1 MLAFDQGDLAATA
14 TEHDAEAPGRRRIRT
29 IVLRGTGVRDRAR
42 PGTADR
48 RRSGPT
54 RFGSSRAHSR
64 PARCA
69 SGPTTS
75 FLARPI
81 VSWRS
86 LAVLGLRERQ
96 AGRVQRQSGAPRR
109 RAARL
114 CQPRYSGRGQRGL
127 ASSGLHG
134 GPKFARN
141 FGESPFG
148 LFVIE
153 LPLSAACATVTL
165 AGKGPDA
172 TEPQCGCPTHESSFW
187 SDHRFGG
194 SARPGGERAHGR
206 RQAMIREKS
215 PAVQSNVS
223 SDPMTGPA

>member
-29 IVLRGTGVRDRAR
+29 MVLRGTGVRDRAR

-114 CQPRYSGRGQRGL
+114 CQPRLQR
-127 ASSGLHG
+127 S
-134 GPKFARN
+134 
-141 FGESPFG
+141 
-148 LFVIE
+148 
-153 LPLSAACATVTL
+153 
-165 AGKGPDA
+165 
-172 TEPQCGCPTHESSFW
+172 W
-187 SDHRFGG
+187 ST
-194 SARPGGERAHGR
+194 RPGKQRSSRWAEIRPQLRRVAVWLVRDRASPLGR
-206 RQAMIREKS
+206 VRDRHLGWEGTGRHRTSVRM
-215 PAVQSNVS
+215 
-223 SDPMTGPA
+223 SDA

>member
-64 PARCA
+64 PARWA
-69 SGPTTS
+69 SGPT
-75 FLARPI
+75 L
-81 VSWRS
+81 
-86 LAVLGLRERQ
+86 LGLGERQ

-114 CQPRYSGRGQRGL
+114 CQPRLQR
-127 ASSGLHG
+127 S
-134 GPKFARN
+134 
-141 FGESPFG
+141 
-148 LFVIE
+148 
-153 LPLSAACATVTL
+153 
-165 AGKGPDA
+165 
-172 TEPQCGCPTHESSFW
+172 W
-187 SDHRFGG
+187 ST
-194 SARPGGERAHGR
+194 RPGKQRSSRWAEIRPQLRRVAVWLVRDRASPLGR
-206 RQAMIREKS
+206 VRDRHLGWEGTGRHRTD
-215 PAVQSNVS
+215 PASTQVMRTRLQFR
-223 SDPMTGPA
+223 GPVRRDEDR